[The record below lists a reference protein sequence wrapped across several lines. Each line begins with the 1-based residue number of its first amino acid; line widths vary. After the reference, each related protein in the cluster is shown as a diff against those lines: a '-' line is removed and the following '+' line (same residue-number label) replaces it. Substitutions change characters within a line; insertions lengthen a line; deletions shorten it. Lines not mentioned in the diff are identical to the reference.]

1 MLNNKVY
8 SLNVM
13 FQSLLFI
20 SVGNLIEASYSP
32 LDKIIKDHFLI
43 DSAMVGLLTSV
54 IFIGLVTVSPFVG
67 YFVDHLGSF
76 RAIKI
81 AFLIMAIGSTLAT
94 LAPNFYVFVTGFYA
108 IGLGYGLVT
117 PATNNAVMRTYYP
130 YHAIP
135 MGIKQSGVPIGAS
148 TAAILLPLI
157 SIRYGF
163 FGPFIILAII
173 AFIFFV
179 IIRGE
184 NYENASSIDFRG
196 YVKEIK
202 GAFRNGRFILI
213 NVLVAAMS
221 WGQQSLLTYSVL
233 FTSSIGFK
241 LFTAEILL
249 ASILIGSFIGRIL
262 WASLSN
268 RLFPNRRILSL
279 IMVMILSSLFFFIY
293 SFLTLNF
300 YLAIGMSFILGL
312 TAIGWNGVY
321 ITVISEIAPRG
332 KIGLYSGLGL
342 LIISFG
348 TILGTPFSGFI
359 SDYTHEYSTIWQILA
374 AGIFAVSILL
384 LIFSGKILKKKDE
397 SDAEIITKMN

>member
-1 MLNNKVY
+1 
-8 SLNVM
+8 M

-43 DSAMVGLLTSV
+43 DSAMVGLLTSI
-54 IFIGLVTVSPFVG
+54 IFIGLATVSPFVG

-81 AFLIMAIGSTLAT
+81 AFLVMAIGSTLAT
-94 LAPNFYVFVTGFYA
+94 LAPNFYVFVAGFYA

-117 PATNNAVMRTYYP
+117 PATNNAVMKTYYP
-130 YHAIP
+130 YHATP

-163 FGPFIILAII
+163 FAPFIILAVI

-179 IIRGE
+179 FIKGE
-184 NYENASSIDFRG
+184 KHENTNPIDFKG
-196 YVKEIK
+196 YLKEIT
-202 GAFRNGRFILI
+202 GAFGNGRFIAI

-221 WGQQSLLTYSVL
+221 WGQQSLLTYAVL

-249 ASILIGSFIGRIL
+249 ASILVGSFIGRIF
-262 WASLSN
+262 WSSMSS
-268 RLFPNRRILSL
+268 RLFPNRRVLSL
-279 IMVMILSSLFFFIY
+279 ITVMLLSSMFFFIY

-300 YLAIGMSFILGL
+300 YLAIVMSFLLGL

-321 ITVISEIAPRG
+321 ITVISEIAPKG

-348 TILGTPFSGFI
+348 TILGTPFSGYI
-359 SDYTHEYSTIWQILA
+359 SDYTHNYSTIWQILA
-374 AGIFAVSILL
+374 VGIFVVSIILFIL
-384 LIFSGKILKKKDE
+384 SRKILEGREKQE
-397 SDAEIITKMN
+397 SEITTVMK

>member
-1 MLNNKVY
+1 
-8 SLNVM
+8 M

-43 DSAMVGLLTSV
+43 DSAMVGLLTSI
-54 IFIGLVTVSPFVG
+54 IFIGLATVSPFVG

-81 AFLIMAIGSTLAT
+81 AFLVMAIGSTLAT
-94 LAPNFYVFVTGFYA
+94 LAPNFYVFVAGFYA

-117 PATNNAVMRTYYP
+117 PATNNAVMKTYYP
-130 YHAIP
+130 YHATP

-163 FGPFIILAII
+163 FAPFIILAVI

-179 IIRGE
+179 FIKGEKHENTNPIDFKGYLKEIRG
-184 NYENASSIDFRG
+184 
-196 YVKEIK
+196 
-202 GAFRNGRFILI
+202 AFGNGRFIAI

-221 WGQQSLLTYSVL
+221 WGQQSLLTYAVL

-249 ASILIGSFIGRIL
+249 ASILVGSFIGRIF
-262 WASLSN
+262 WSSMSS
-268 RLFPNRRILSL
+268 RLFPNRRVLSL
-279 IMVMILSSLFFFIY
+279 ITVMLLSSLFFFIY

-300 YLAIGMSFILGL
+300 YLAIVMSFLLGL

-321 ITVISEIAPRG
+321 ITVISEIAPKG

-348 TILGTPFSGFI
+348 TILGTPFSGYI
-359 SDYTHEYSTIWQILA
+359 SDYTHNYSTIWQILA
-374 AGIFAVSILL
+374 AGIFVVSIILFIL
-384 LIFSGKILKKKDE
+384 SRKILEGREKQE
-397 SDAEIITKMN
+397 SEITTVMK

>member
-1 MLNNKVY
+1 
-8 SLNVM
+8 M

-43 DSAMVGLLTSV
+43 DSAMVGLLTSI
-54 IFIGLVTVSPFVG
+54 IFIGLATVSPFVG

-81 AFLIMAIGSTLAT
+81 AFLVMAIGSTLAT
-94 LAPNFYVFVTGFYA
+94 LAPNFYVFVAGFYA

-117 PATNNAVMRTYYP
+117 PATNNAVMKTYYP
-130 YHAIP
+130 YHATP

-163 FGPFIILAII
+163 FAPFIILAVI

-179 IIRGE
+179 FIKGEKHENTNPIDFKGYLKEIRG
-184 NYENASSIDFRG
+184 
-196 YVKEIK
+196 
-202 GAFRNGRFILI
+202 AFGNGRFIAI

-221 WGQQSLLTYSVL
+221 WGQQSLLTYAVL

-249 ASILIGSFIGRIL
+249 ASILVGSFIGRIF
-262 WASLSN
+262 WSSMSS
-268 RLFPNRRILSL
+268 RLFPNRRVLSL
-279 IMVMILSSLFFFIY
+279 ITVMLLSSLFFFIY
-293 SFLTLNF
+293 SFLTLDF
-300 YLAIGMSFILGL
+300 YLAIVMSFLLGL

-321 ITVISEIAPRG
+321 ITVISEIAPKG

-348 TILGTPFSGFI
+348 TILGTPFSGYI
-359 SDYTHEYSTIWQILA
+359 SDYTHNYSTIWQILA
-374 AGIFAVSILL
+374 AGIFVVSIILFIL
-384 LIFSGKILKKKDE
+384 SRKILEGRDKQE
-397 SDAEIITKMN
+397 SEITTVMK

>member
-1 MLNNKVY
+1 
-8 SLNVM
+8 M

-43 DSAMVGLLTSV
+43 DSAMVGLLTSI
-54 IFIGLVTVSPFVG
+54 IFIGLATVSPFVG

-81 AFLIMAIGSTLAT
+81 AFLVMAIGSTLAT
-94 LAPNFYVFVTGFYA
+94 LAPNFYVFVAGFYA

-117 PATNNAVMRTYYP
+117 PATNNAVMKTYYP
-130 YHAIP
+130 YHATP

-163 FGPFIILAII
+163 FAPFIILAVI

-179 IIRGE
+179 FIKGEKHENTNPIDFKGYLKEIRG
-184 NYENASSIDFRG
+184 
-196 YVKEIK
+196 
-202 GAFRNGRFILI
+202 AFGNGRFIAI

-221 WGQQSLLTYSVL
+221 WGQQSLLTYAVL

-249 ASILIGSFIGRIL
+249 ASILVGSFIGRIF
-262 WASLSN
+262 WSSMSS
-268 RLFPNRRILSL
+268 RLFPNRRVLSL
-279 IMVMILSSLFFFIY
+279 ITVMLLSSLFFFIY
-293 SFLTLNF
+293 SFLTLDF
-300 YLAIGMSFILGL
+300 YLAIVMSFLLGL

-321 ITVISEIAPRG
+321 ITVISEIAPKG

-348 TILGTPFSGFI
+348 TILGTPFSGYI
-359 SDYTHEYSTIWQILA
+359 SDYTHNYSTIWQILA
-374 AGIFAVSILL
+374 VGIFVVSIILFIL
-384 LIFSGKILKKKDE
+384 SRKILEGREKQE
-397 SDAEIITKMN
+397 SEITTVMK

>member
-1 MLNNKVY
+1 
-8 SLNVM
+8 M

-43 DSAMVGLLTSV
+43 DSAMVGLLTSI
-54 IFIGLVTVSPFVG
+54 IFIGLATVSPFVG

-81 AFLIMAIGSTLAT
+81 AFLVMAIGSTLAT
-94 LAPNFYVFVTGFYA
+94 LAPNFYVFVAGFYA

-117 PATNNAVMRTYYP
+117 PATNNAVMKTYYP
-130 YHAIP
+130 YHATP

-163 FGPFIILAII
+163 FAPFIILAVI

-179 IIRGE
+179 FIKGEKHENTNPIDFKGYLKEIRG
-184 NYENASSIDFRG
+184 
-196 YVKEIK
+196 
-202 GAFRNGRFILI
+202 AFGNGRFIAI

-221 WGQQSLLTYSVL
+221 WGQQSLLTYAVL

-249 ASILIGSFIGRIL
+249 ASILVGSFIGRIF
-262 WASLSN
+262 WSSMSS
-268 RLFPNRRILSL
+268 RLFPNRRVLSL
-279 IMVMILSSLFFFIY
+279 ITVMLLSSLFFFIY
-293 SFLTLNF
+293 SFLTLDF
-300 YLAIGMSFILGL
+300 YLAIVMSFLLGL

-321 ITVISEIAPRG
+321 ITVISEIAPKG

-348 TILGTPFSGFI
+348 TILGTPFSGYI
-359 SDYTHEYSTIWQILA
+359 SDYTHNYSTIWQILA
-374 AGIFAVSILL
+374 AGIFVVSIILFIL
-384 LIFSGKILKKKDE
+384 SRKILEGREKQE
-397 SDAEIITKMN
+397 SEITTVMK

>member
-1 MLNNKVY
+1 
-8 SLNVM
+8 M

-43 DSAMVGLLTSV
+43 DSAMVGLLTSI
-54 IFIGLVTVSPFVG
+54 IFIGLATVSPFVG

-81 AFLIMAIGSTLAT
+81 AFLVMAIGSTLAT
-94 LAPNFYVFVTGFYA
+94 LAPNFYVFVAGFYA

-117 PATNNAVMRTYYP
+117 PATNNAVMKTYYP
-130 YHAIP
+130 YHATP

-163 FGPFIILAII
+163 FAPFIILAVI

-179 IIRGE
+179 FIKGE
-184 NYENASSIDFRG
+184 KHENTNPIDFKG
-196 YVKEIK
+196 YLKEIT
-202 GAFRNGRFILI
+202 GAFGNGRFIAI

-221 WGQQSLLTYSVL
+221 WGQQSLLTYAVL

-249 ASILIGSFIGRIL
+249 ASILVGSFIGRIF
-262 WASLSN
+262 WSSMSS
-268 RLFPNRRILSL
+268 RLFPNRRVLSL
-279 IMVMILSSLFFFIY
+279 ITVMLLSSLFFFIY
-293 SFLTLNF
+293 SFLTLDF
-300 YLAIGMSFILGL
+300 YLAIVMSFLLGL

-321 ITVISEIAPRG
+321 ITVISEIAPKG

-348 TILGTPFSGFI
+348 TILGTPFSGYI
-359 SDYTHEYSTIWQILA
+359 SDYTHNYSTIWQILA
-374 AGIFAVSILL
+374 AGIFVVSIILFIL
-384 LIFSGKILKKKDE
+384 SRKILEGREKQE
-397 SDAEIITKMN
+397 SEITTVMK

>member
-1 MLNNKVY
+1 
-8 SLNVM
+8 M

-43 DSAMVGLLTSV
+43 DSAMVGLLTSI
-54 IFIGLVTVSPFVG
+54 IFIGLATVSPFVG

-81 AFLIMAIGSTLAT
+81 AFLVMAIGSTLAT
-94 LAPNFYVFVTGFYA
+94 LAPNFYVFVAGFYA

-117 PATNNAVMRTYYP
+117 PATNNAVMKTYYP
-130 YHAIP
+130 YHATP

-163 FGPFIILAII
+163 FAPFIILAVI

-179 IIRGE
+179 FIKGE
-184 NYENASSIDFRG
+184 KHENTNPIDFKG
-196 YVKEIK
+196 YLKEIT
-202 GAFRNGRFILI
+202 GAFGNGRFIAI

-221 WGQQSLLTYSVL
+221 WGQQSLLTYAVL

-249 ASILIGSFIGRIL
+249 ASILVGSFIGRIF
-262 WASLSN
+262 WSSMSS
-268 RLFPNRRILSL
+268 RLFPNRRVLSL
-279 IMVMILSSLFFFIY
+279 ITVMLLSSLFFFIY

-300 YLAIGMSFILGL
+300 YLAIVMSFLLGL

-321 ITVISEIAPRG
+321 ITVISEIAPKG

-348 TILGTPFSGFI
+348 TILGTPFSGYI
-359 SDYTHEYSTIWQILA
+359 SDYTHNYSTIWQILA
-374 AGIFAVSILL
+374 AGIFVVSIILFIL
-384 LIFSGKILKKKDE
+384 SRKILEGREKQE
-397 SDAEIITKMN
+397 SEITTVMK

>member
-1 MLNNKVY
+1 ML
-8 SLNVM
+8 

-43 DSAMVGLLTSV
+43 DSAMVGLLTSI
-54 IFIGLVTVSPFVG
+54 IFIGLATVSPFVG

-81 AFLIMAIGSTLAT
+81 AFLVMAIGSTLAT
-94 LAPNFYVFVTGFYA
+94 LAPNFYVFVAGFYA

-117 PATNNAVMRTYYP
+117 PATNNAVMKTYYP
-130 YHAIP
+130 YHATP

-163 FGPFIILAII
+163 FAPFIILAVI

-179 IIRGE
+179 FIKGE
-184 NYENASSIDFRG
+184 KHENTNPIDFKG
-196 YVKEIK
+196 YLKEIT
-202 GAFRNGRFILI
+202 GAFGNGRFIAI

-221 WGQQSLLTYSVL
+221 WGQQSLLTYAVL

-249 ASILIGSFIGRIL
+249 ASILVGSFIGRIF
-262 WASLSN
+262 WSSMSS
-268 RLFPNRRILSL
+268 RLFPNRRVLSL
-279 IMVMILSSLFFFIY
+279 ITVMLLSSLFFFIY
-293 SFLTLNF
+293 SFLTLDF
-300 YLAIGMSFILGL
+300 YLAIVMSFLLGL

-321 ITVISEIAPRG
+321 ITVISEIAPKG

-348 TILGTPFSGFI
+348 TILGTPFSGYI
-359 SDYTHEYSTIWQILA
+359 SDYTHNYSTIWQILA
-374 AGIFAVSILL
+374 AGIFVVSIILFIL
-384 LIFSGKILKKKDE
+384 SRKILEGREKQE
-397 SDAEIITKMN
+397 SEITTVMK

>member
-1 MLNNKVY
+1 
-8 SLNVM
+8 M

-43 DSAMVGLLTSV
+43 DSAMVGLLTSI
-54 IFIGLVTVSPFVG
+54 IFIGLATVSPFVG

-81 AFLIMAIGSTLAT
+81 AFLVMAIGSTLAT
-94 LAPNFYVFVTGFYA
+94 LAPNFYVFVAGFYA

-117 PATNNAVMRTYYP
+117 PATNNAVMKTYYP
-130 YHAIP
+130 YHATP

-163 FGPFIILAII
+163 FAPFIILAVI

-179 IIRGE
+179 FIKGEKHENTNPIDFKGYLKEIRG
-184 NYENASSIDFRG
+184 
-196 YVKEIK
+196 
-202 GAFRNGRFILI
+202 AFGNGRFIVI

-221 WGQQSLLTYSVL
+221 WGQQSLLTYAVL

-249 ASILIGSFIGRIL
+249 ASILVGSFIGRIF
-262 WASLSN
+262 WSSMSS
-268 RLFPNRRILSL
+268 RLFPNRRVLSL
-279 IMVMILSSLFFFIY
+279 ITVMLLSSLFFFIY
-293 SFLTLNF
+293 SFLTLDF
-300 YLAIGMSFILGL
+300 YLAIVMSFLLGL

-321 ITVISEIAPRG
+321 ITVISEIAPKG

-348 TILGTPFSGFI
+348 TILGTPFSGYI
-359 SDYTHEYSTIWQILA
+359 SDYTHNYSTIWQILA
-374 AGIFAVSILL
+374 AGIFVVSIILFIL
-384 LIFSGKILKKKDE
+384 SRKILEGREKQE
-397 SDAEIITKMN
+397 SEITTVMK